1 MVFNRGDIMRRK
13 YFLLLLIVI
22 YFSGCGPKDY
32 TSDMKKILDP
42 MQKKLATFY
51 KEKKRFPNI
60 NERNTLLK
68 ESKCKVVNNRCEYGE
83 NSFLIGSKKD
93 EHNGYRLKLELG
105 KSHCYTGLF
114 SSGNPSNVSCTQ
126 DGSLDIGQ

>member
-1 MVFNRGDIMRRK
+1 MRIK

-22 YFSGCGPKDY
+22 YFSGCSPKDY

-42 MQKKLATFY
+42 MQKKLSTFY

-68 ESKCKVVNNRCEYGE
+68 ESKCKVVNNKCEYGE
-83 NSFLIGSKKD
+83 NSFLISSERN
-93 EHNGYRLKLELG
+93 EHNAYRLKLELD
-105 KSHCYTGLF
+105 KSRCYTGLF
-114 SSGNPSNVSCTQ
+114 SDGDPSNVSCTQ
-126 DGSLDIGQ
+126 DSYIKFGQ